1 MMSPTALR
9 MLAVL
14 TLGVSALSACAPT
27 PEPTPT
33 PSPAFASEEEAFA
46 AAEATFAEYVDALNH
61 VDFSNPTTFDAV
73 FDVLSGQAS
82 ESTKRAF
89 SELHA
94 EGVRSSGSTK
104 FTWAKELS
112 ADADTGEIRARVCID
127 VSGVDVVD
135 EQGASIV
142 APDRPPH
149 QPTVVT
155 FSASAERASTISDL
169 QHSEEFACPS

>member
-1 MMSPTALR
+1 MSPTALR

-14 TLGVSALSACAPT
+14 ALGVSALSACAPA

-89 SELHA
+89 SELH
-94 EGVRSSGSTK
+94 R
-104 FTWAKELS
+104 
-112 ADADTGEIRARVCID
+112 R
-127 VSGVDVVD
+127 
-135 EQGASIV
+135 
-142 APDRPPH
+142 
-149 QPTVVT
+149 
-155 FSASAERASTISDL
+155 
-169 QHSEEFACPS
+169 EFAPRDQPSSHG